1 MKFFGVV
8 IIFLIAFFAVIL
20 LIMLYFIRKLIV
32 RFRQHL
38 TGDYDEE
45 TFKRMADKHYR
56 GDGSGPKFEKD
67 YFKGTGTSRNG
78 CGYTKQQRQ
87 EYQHNQQQ
95 PHTTTTD
102 DGVTIIDNRQSNK
115 ADRKIFTQDE
125 GEYVEF
131 TEE

>member
-1 MKFFGVV
+1 MKFFGAV
-8 IIFLIAFFAVIL
+8 IIFLIAFFAVVL
-20 LIMLYFIRKLIV
+20 LIVFFFIRKLVI

-56 GDGSGPKFEKD
+56 GDGRGPQFEKD

-78 CGYTKQQRQ
+78 SGYTKQQRQ
-87 EYQHNQQQ
+87 EHQHNQTQC
-95 PHTTTTD
+95 HTTTTD
-102 DGVTIIDNRQSNK
+102 EGVTIIDNRQPNK
-115 ADRKIFTQDE
+115 TDRKIFTHDE

>member
-1 MKFFGVV
+1 MKFFGAVL
-8 IIFLIAFFAVIL
+8 IFLLAFAAVVFLIVL
-20 LIMLYFIRKLIV
+20 LFVRKLII

-56 GDGSGPKFEKD
+56 GDGEGPQFDRD
-67 YFKGTGTSRNG
+67 YFKGSGTTRKGTGPRPDQRQRAQQQARE
-78 CGYTKQQRQ
+78 QQR
-87 EYQHNQQQ
+87 
-95 PHTTTTD
+95 TTTSE
-102 DGVTIIDNRQSNK
+102 GVTIIDERST
-115 ADRKIFTQDE
+115 DERRKIFTQDE

>member
-1 MKFFGVV
+1 MKIFGAV
-8 IIFLIAFFAVIL
+8 IFFLIAFFAVIV
-20 LIMLYFIRKLIV
+20 LIALFYVRKGII

-56 GDGSGPKFEKD
+56 GDGKGPQFDND
-67 YFKGTGTSRNG
+67 YFKGTGSSKKGHAGPTA
-78 CGYTKQQRQ
+78 
-87 EYQHNQQQ
+87 QQQ
-95 PHTTTTD
+95 QKATRQSTTSE
-102 DGVTIIDNRQSNK
+102 GVTVIDERLMG
-115 ADRKIFTQDE
+115 DRKKIFEDNE